1 VLAQGFKVERR
12 GKFLSRHM
20 DLVWEDVRK
29 EVPVHNDK
37 AGELPLSSPDASD
50 LPLAQVRASVRMREY
65 RG

>member
-1 VLAQGFKVERR
+1 MPPYAPDGTLAAHPGVEQLAVLAQGFKVDRR

-37 AGELPLSSPDASD
+37 AG
-50 LPLAQVRASVRMREY
+50 
-65 RG
+65 G